1 MHVLHGTAFA
11 GECRRRRGLVAG
23 KSIRRFHGRRGK
35 LFLRRRASP
44 RERRPCGLP
53 LVTSEKLM
61 PNHDRKDLEHPDS
74 NCPPAA
80 PETEETRQQRKDQEN
95 RNQDEALEETF
106 PASDPVSP
114 FIPAKMPDP
123 EPSGSESAA
132 GHTISYDGKTYDMS
146 EVRRLMDAELADAI
160 ESGDT
165 DQDFFNA
172 YLVAHSEKYGERF
185 TVR

>member
-1 MHVLHGTAFA
+1 MA
-11 GECRRRRGLVAG
+11 
-23 KSIRRFHGRRGK
+23 
-35 LFLRRRASP
+35 
-44 RERRPCGLP
+44 
-53 LVTSEKLM
+53 
-61 PNHDRKDLEHPDS
+61 NHDRKDLEYPDS

-80 PETEETRQQRKDQEN
+80 PETDETRQLRKERES

-123 EPSGSESAA
+123 EPAGAEAA
-132 GHTISYDGKTYDMS
+132 GHTISYEGKTYDMS
-146 EVRRLMDAELADAI
+146 EIRGLMDADLAAAI
-160 ESGDT
+160 ESSQT

-172 YLVAHSEKYGERF
+172 YLIAHAEKYGERF